1 MNVHHDLSRWTH
13 AHHYATGN
21 AAAERGTRLVLW
33 ITLATMLLEIGA
45 GWWFNSM
52 AVLADGWHMSSH
64 ALAIGL
70 SALAYGAARRYANDP
85 SFAFGTWKIEVLA
98 GYTSAIFLLGVAAM
112 MVFGSLER
120 LWAPQTIH
128 YPEALGVAVLGLVV
142 NLVCALILGQAHD
155 HGHHHHDHGHDHAHH
170 THDDL
175 NLKAAYIHVITDALT
190 SVLAIAALAGG
201 WAYGWDWLDPA
212 CGLVGAALV
221 GIWAKNLIIQ
231 TGRVLLDRE
240 MDHPVVAEI
249 REVISHLPQSGQ
261 SELTDLHVWRVGTGS
276 YACALALLTHDNAL
290 KAQDIRDRL
299 SIHEEIVHVT
309 VEIQRCD
316 ECR

>member
-1 MNVHHDLSRWTH
+1 M
-13 AHHYATGN
+13 
-21 AAAERGTRLVLW
+21 
-33 ITLATMLLEIGA
+33 
-45 GWWFNSM
+45 
-52 AVLADGWHMSSH
+52 
-64 ALAIGL
+64 
-70 SALAYGAARRYANDP
+70 
-85 SFAFGTWKIEVLA
+85 

-155 HGHHHHDHGHDHAHH
+155 HGHHHHDHGHDHAPH

-190 SVLAIAALAGG
+190 SLLAIAALAGG
-201 WAYGWDWLDPA
+201 WAWGWDWLDPA

-221 GIWAKNLIIQ
+221 GLWAKKLIIQ

-249 REVISHLPQSGQ
+249 REAISLLPESGQ
-261 SELTDLHVWRVGTGS
+261 TELTDLHVWRVGTGA
-276 YACALALLTHDNAL
+276 YACALALITHDKAL

-309 VEIQRCD
+309 VEIQHCE